1 MKGSKILLAAGL
13 LLPLIAWSPAKSS
26 PGAPP
31 QQQTL
36 SAAELK
42 ELAAAEETQR
52 QELVNLE
59 KETVHALQ
67 LGNSAFFRR
76 VYSDDFLGTGAA
88 GQLLDK
94 SALVDSIER
103 SNAKYSSFLA
113 TDIRIRIFQDT
124 AVVTALWSARGSSGG
139 RNFDRQFRVT
149 HIYINS
155 LRGWKAVAGQETLL
169 PG

>member
-1 MKGSKILLAAGL
+1 MNGSKILLASL
-13 LLPLIAWSPAKSS
+13 LLPLISWMPAKSS
-26 PGAPP
+26 PPLPP

-42 ELAAAEETQR
+42 ERAAAEELER

-59 KETVHALQ
+59 KETVHALE
-67 LGNSAFFRR
+67 LGNSSFFRR
-76 VYSDDFLGTGAA
+76 VYSDDFLGTGAS

-94 SALVDSIER
+94 TALVDSIER
-103 SNAKYSSFLA
+103 SNAKYSSFIA
-113 TDIRIRIFQDT
+113 SDIRIRIFQDT
-124 AVVTALWSARGSSGG
+124 AVVTALWSARGISGG
-139 RNFDRQFRVT
+139 RGFDRQYRVT
-149 HIYINS
+149 HIYLNG